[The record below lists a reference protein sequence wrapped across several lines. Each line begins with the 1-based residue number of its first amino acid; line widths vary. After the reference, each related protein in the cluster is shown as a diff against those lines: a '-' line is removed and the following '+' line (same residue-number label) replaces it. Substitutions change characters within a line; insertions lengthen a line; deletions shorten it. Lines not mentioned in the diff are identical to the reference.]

1 MPHLDRGTMS
11 SVDEGRKPMKAGELT
26 YVLYKECVEYVV
38 RNGRSFSVFCVVMGA
53 LFCAALEFY
62 RLKVSKYED
71 EKIAD
76 NGEAMSNLG

>member
-1 MPHLDRGTMS
+1 MPHITKAEMS
-11 SVDEGRKPMKAGELT
+11 SIDDGRKPMKAGDLT

-38 RNGRSFSVFCVVMGA
+38 RNGRSFSVFCVVMGS
-53 LFCAALEFY
+53 LFCAALEIY

-76 NGEAMSNLG
+76 NGEALGNLG